1 MSKLYQILICDDD
14 PIVHQ
19 SLSLYL
25 DNEDFGHESAYN
37 GEQAMEMLKKSHF
50 DLMLLDQ
57 MMPGMS
63 GSQVCRTVRKE
74 SQIPIIMLTAR
85 GEEIDRILGL
95 EMGADDYIVKPF
107 SPREVISRIK
117 AVLRRTA
124 PQAENAHA
132 PQQELTTLHFGSL
145 EIQPERYSVRI
156 GGAPVNLTPREVDV
170 LTLLASNPGRVFDR
184 DQILS
189 RVWGYDFFGD
199 TRTVDT
205 HIKRLR
211 QKIDCEEMGKK
222 WDIVTVYGKGYKFE
236 VLE

>member
-37 GEQAMEMLKKSHF
+37 GEQALEMLKKSHF

-156 GGAPVNLTPREVDV
+156 GGTPVNLTPREVDV

>member
-1 MSKLYQILICDDD
+1 MSKSYQILICDDD

-25 DNEDFGHESAYN
+25 DNEDFGHASAFN
-37 GEQAMEMLKKSHF
+37 GEQALEMLKKQHF

-63 GSQVCRTVRKE
+63 GSQVCQTVRRD

-107 SPREVISRIK
+107 SPREVVSRIK

-124 PQAENAHA
+124 PSGDTPSQEN
-132 PQQELTTLHFGSL
+132 LTTLTFGSL
-145 EIQPERYSVRI
+145 EIQPERYSVKI
-156 GGAPVNLTPREVDV
+156 AGQPVACTPREVEL
-170 LTLLASNPGRVFDR
+170 LTLLAASPGRVYER
-184 DQILS
+184 EQILS
-189 RVWGYDFFGD
+189 RIWGYDFFGD

-211 QKIDCEEMGKK
+211 QKLACDEMGTR
-222 WDIVTVYGKGYKFE
+222 WDIVTIYGKGYKFE
-236 VLE
+236 VLK

>member
-37 GEQAMEMLKKSHF
+37 GEQALEMLKKSHF

-124 PQAENAHA
+124 PQAENALA
-132 PQQELTTLHFGSL
+132 PQQELTTLNFGSL

-156 GGAPVNLTPREVDV
+156 GGTPVTLTPREVDV

-189 RVWGYDFFGD
+189 RIWGYDFFGD

>member
-1 MSKLYQILICDDD
+1 MPKNARILICDDD

-25 DNEDFGHESAYN
+25 DNEDFAHDSAHD
-37 GEQAMEMLKKSHF
+37 GQQALDMIHAEHY

-63 GSQVCRTVRKE
+63 GMEVCQAVRRE
-74 SQIPIIMLTAR
+74 SQLPIIMLTAR

-107 SPREVISRIK
+107 SPREVVSRIK
-117 AVLRRTA
+117 AVLRRT
-124 PQAENAHA
+124 NAA
-132 PQQELTTLHFGSL
+132 AGAAKEEPLTTLTYGSL
-145 EIQPERYSVRI
+145 EIQPERYSVRV
-156 GGAPVNLTPREVDV
+156 GGQAVACTPREVE
-170 LTLLASNPGRVFDR
+170 LLYLLASHPGRVFDR
-184 DQILS
+184 EQILS
-189 RVWGYDFFGD
+189 RIWGYDFFGD

-211 QKIDCEEMGKK
+211 QKLACDEMGKA
-222 WDIVTVYGKGYKFE
+222 WDIITVYGVGYKFE
-236 VLE
+236 AGA

>member
-1 MSKLYQILICDDD
+1 MNKAFRILICDDD

-25 DNEDFGHESAYN
+25 DNEDFLHDSAYD
-37 GEQAMEMLKKSHF
+37 GKTALEMIRKEHY

-57 MMPGMS
+57 MMPGMP
-63 GSQVCRTVRKE
+63 GMEVCQAVRRDSQL
-74 SQIPIIMLTAR
+74 PIIMLTAR

-107 SPREVISRIK
+107 SPREVVSRIK

-124 PQAENAHA
+124 NVADDKHEEQ
-132 PQQELTTLHFGSL
+132 LTTLAYGSL
-145 EIQPERYSVRI
+145 EIQPERYSVRV
-156 GGAPVNLTPREVDV
+156 GGQSIACTPREVE
-170 LTLLASNPGRVFDR
+170 LLYLLASHPGRVFDR
-184 DQILS
+184 EQILS
-189 RVWGYDFFGD
+189 RIWGYDFFGD

-211 QKIDCEEMGKK
+211 QKLSCPEMGQA
-222 WDIVTVYGKGYKFE
+222 WDIVTVYGVGYKFE
-236 VLE
+236 ANT

>member
-1 MSKLYQILICDDD
+1 
-14 PIVHQ
+14 
-19 SLSLYL
+19 
-25 DNEDFGHESAYN
+25 
-37 GEQAMEMLKKSHF
+37 MLKKSHF

-63 GSQVCRTVRKE
+63 GSQVCKTVRKE